1 MPIEMDREIV
11 YTKTEVDRLLAEAKY
26 EAVEES
32 QEKVNRLIATAK
44 EEAIKE
50 AKEIDRISMARHNW
64 TATLISM
71 LLGFTTLALYVDGL
85 LRLLGIIPPFM
96 DIDVSIVDEVIK
108 RVEEDILPYVSNYI
122 PGI

>member
-32 QEKVNRLIATAK
+32 QEKVNHLIATAK
-44 EEAIKE
+44 AEVIEE

-71 LLGFTTLALYVDGL
+71 LLGFTTLALYLDGL

-96 DIDVSIVDEVIK
+96 DIDVSIVDEVIR

>member
-11 YTKTEVDRLLAEAKY
+11 YRKTEVDRLLAEAKY

-32 QEKVNRLIATAK
+32 QEKVNHLIATAK
-44 EEAIKE
+44 AEVIEE
-50 AKEIDRISMARHNW
+50 AKEIERISMARHNW

-96 DIDVSIVDEVIK
+96 DIDVSIVDEVIR

>member
-32 QEKVNRLIATAK
+32 QEKVNHLIATAK
-44 EEAIKE
+44 AEVIEE

-85 LRLLGIIPPFM
+85 LRLLVIIPPFM
-96 DIDVSIVDEVIK
+96 DIVVSIVDVVIR

>member
-44 EEAIKE
+44 EEAIEE

>member
-32 QEKVNRLIATAK
+32 QEKVNHLIATAK
-44 EEAIKE
+44 AEVIEE

-96 DIDVSIVDEVIK
+96 DIDVSIVDEVIR

>member
-32 QEKVNRLIATAK
+32 QEKVNHLIATAK
-44 EEAIKE
+44 AEVIEE

-85 LRLLGIIPPFM
+85 LRLLVIIPPFM
-96 DIDVSIVDEVIK
+96 DIVVSIVDVVIR
-108 RVEEDILPYVSNYI
+108 RVEEDILPYGSNYI

>member
-26 EAVEES
+26 EAVEDS
-32 QEKVNRLIATAK
+32 QEKVNHLIATAK
-44 EEAIKE
+44 AEVIEE

-96 DIDVSIVDEVIK
+96 DIDVSIVDEVIR

>member
-32 QEKVNRLIATAK
+32 QEKVNHLIATAK
-44 EEAIKE
+44 AEVIEE